1 MAPKKDI
8 NRSTATTVI
17 TSPTTRSATEEI
29 PEVEKKSSS
38 TAKLAPPP
46 PPVPSSSSGTTTTST
61 ANNNNNNNSQH
72 AAQQAV
78 SPFSFNFQPYLP
90 PDAAER
96 LARYKYAGED
106 RSWLYKY
113 FWKPTCV
120 KIVEMLPLWLAPNV
134 ITVGALV

>member
-17 TSPTTRSATEEI
+17 TSPTTKSATEEI

-46 PPVPSSSSGTTTTST
+46 PVPSTSGTTTSTTS
-61 ANNNNNNNSQH
+61 NNNNNSQH